1 MMPSSASPVTQT
13 LLIDGTYA
21 GGQRGVWRST
31 GLYANAGELVSV
43 RLPSSAASAGLKLRI
58 GCHTD
63 NLHSLNAN
71 KNKQMQR
78 FPEITKTIDL
88 DQELVSTAWAFGG
101 LLYVTVPGGV
111 ALGSINVTISGAFMA
126 PLFIHGKDSLA
137 DWQARLATSA
147 APWGEL
153 VSSKIIITVSSSILR
168 TYAADPITIMN
179 TWDLLMDAAANL
191 SGIPKGIP
199 RARVREERIV
209 ADRQISAGS
218 MHSGYPIM
226 GFEGDY
232 TKRFLLVGANDG
244 NTWGPFHEIG
254 HNNQRRGWSLPGAS
268 CRTSPD
274 TASEVLTCLSDHPIA
289 HTTSQS
295 VCYICQVR
303 ARPRATSGLSGC
315 TRSSVHRVS
324 MSRIIW
330 RKNQWSGRRGWPT
343 TERTKIT

>member
-126 PLFIHGKDSLA
+126 PQYIHGRDSLA
-137 DWQARLATSA
+137 DWQARLAASA

-153 VSSKIIITVSSSILR
+153 VSSKIIITVSSSILKSSE
-168 TYAADPITIMN
+168 AADPITIMN
-179 TWDLLMDAAANL
+179 TWDLLMDAAADL
-191 SGIPKGIP
+191 AGIPH
-199 RARVREERIV
+199 ARVREERIV
-209 ADRQISAGS
+209 QDIQISGGS

-226 GFEGDY
+226 GTEKAKSKP
-232 TKRFLLVGANDG
+232 KRTLLVGADNG
-244 NTWGPFHEIG
+244 MAWGPFHEIG
-254 HNNQRRGWSLPGAS
+254 HNHQRKNWRLPG
-268 CRTSPD
+268 
-274 TASEVLTCLSDHPIA
+274 TCFLQD
-289 HTTSQS
+289 
-295 VCYICQVR
+295 
-303 ARPRATSGLSGC
+303 
-315 TRSSVHRVS
+315 
-324 MSRIIW
+324 
-330 RKNQWSGRRGWPT
+330 
-343 TERTKIT
+343 